1 MRNIE
6 LKARCTEFGPIER
19 LLNDLGAGLADT
31 FDQTDTY
38 FRVPRGRLKLRQIGA
53 DEGQLI
59 QYTRDDVAGPKQ
71 SDYQIAH
78 TSDPGPMRD
87 MLSDLLGV
95 WLEVTKRRQIW
106 LWKNVRIHLDEV
118 TRLGRFVEL
127 EAVTEEQG
135 VTESRARVE
144 QLMEA
149 LRIQPADLVS
159 VSYSDLVAAAATPF

>member
-6 LKARCTEFGPIER
+6 LKARCTEFGPVER
-19 LLNDLGAGLADT
+19 VLNDMGAGLAAT
-31 FDQTDTY
+31 FDQSDTY
-38 FRVPRGRLKLRQIGA
+38 FRVSHGRLKLRQVGA

-59 QYTRDDVAGPKQ
+59 QYTREDVAGPKQ

-78 TSDPGPMRD
+78 TSDPASMRE
-87 MLSDLLGV
+87 MLADLLGV

-118 TRLGRFVEL
+118 AGLGSFVEL

-135 VTESRARVE
+135 VEESTARVE
-144 QLMEA
+144 QLMQA
-149 LRIQPADLVS
+149 LQIKPADVVA
-159 VSYSDLVAAAATPF
+159 VSYSDLVDAAATSP